1 MIKKIDH
8 IGIAVKSIQRSLS
21 YYQNLLGME
30 LEGYETVE
38 SQGVKVAF
46 LSAGNTRI
54 ELLEPIS
61 DESPI
66 AMFLLKRG
74 EGIHHLALGVE
85 NIQQRLNEIKSSGIN
100 LIDSEPK
107 LGAHHAQVAFLHP
120 KSTGGVLFEL
130 CERKGEI

>member
-1 MIKKIDH
+1 
-8 IGIAVKSIQRSLS
+8 
-21 YYQNLLGME
+21 ME

-130 CERKGEI
+130 CERKGEL